1 MKRERKWITTVELV
15 IVLLA
20 TVTVFV
26 WGKRATMTERGY
38 AACGREYSLLLL
50 PVLYYIWKQVLID
63 WITELRYLWRDKKV

>member
-20 TVTVFV
+20 TVAVFV
-26 WGKRATMTERGY
+26 WGKQATERGY
-38 AACGREYSLLLL
+38 AACGGEYSLLLL

>member
-20 TVTVFV
+20 TVAVFV

-38 AACGREYSLLLL
+38 AACGGEYSLLLL

>member
-1 MKRERKWITTVELV
+1 MKRERKWITTLIE
-15 IVLLA
+15 A
-20 TVTVFV
+20 VFV

-38 AACGREYSLLLL
+38 AACGGEYSLLLL